1 MELQNTV
8 KQALNML
15 YHHPDDAVRMEAD
28 LWLQKFQ
35 RTIDAWQAADNLLHD
50 SASNIETLIF
60 CSQTLRSKVQRDF
73 EELPSE
79 AFRQL
84 RVSLNTLLKSL
95 HKGPPKVRTQEIF
108 NYKIS
113 VRPERRRT
121 FENELASGMEIA
133 LCVLTACLNINELTE
148 QVLEAFASWLRLRH
162 RFPASALASHPLVLT
177 ALSSLDSDILSEA
190 SVNVISELIHYTAVR
205 NLDGVAAQ
213 MPLIQAI
220 VPRIMNLK
228 AQLRDPSK
236 DEEDV
241 KAIARLIAD
250 MGDAYV
256 ELIATGSD
264 ESMMIVQALLEVASH
279 PEFDIA
285 SMTFNFWHS
294 LQIILVE
301 RSPQVAYGSGSSVEA
316 EKFRRLQVFRPSYES
331 LVSLNVGVR
340 IQATMRIGIYNELEE
355 KKKMVEGKVYRI
367 KDFCVM
373 ENTTRTKTTPHEFR
387 ILLHKQT
394 HILDYEKGD
403 FPMIMYAP
411 RDLEDIALNRNIDQ
425 SVLLDVIGMV
435 VSFQPPCNV
444 PALNTKRFDF
454 KIEDTN
460 GIQIS
465 CSLWG
470 DYMNELLSVLEQ
482 EIEKPVIVIIQLGK
496 INRFRY
502 SAELKVSNTFYVSK
516 VIVNGTQ
523 EIFQNFRQRLGD
535 REIVRARQLMSDET
549 NEIYQDF
556 ASGKAKVRSIKFLN
570 GLKDKG
576 LDYWVVGTVI
586 DIMSPKGCW
595 YLACKECYHKVY
607 AEGDVKR
614 CLYCGEETVEDIL
627 RYKIKILVGDDSG
640 CCTLLL
646 WNKQC
651 VALLGDLLID
661 KRVFFEVIETPN
673 KNVNLINH
681 YTVGRLTFDED
692 IFELYK
698 QKYPTNNKDSN
709 TEATDTLDVKGKGK
723 CNESPASEVSIK
735 VQYPQDYADL
745 SREDQKDFK
754 QTRYAVADVLIDAAL
769 VLGGDATLR
778 ILHMKLFEATN
789 CGHSEHA
796 DWRPVEAALYSIRAI
811 SDYVST
817 SDGDMMPQ
825 IMSLLPKLPH
835 QPQLLQTVCLVIGE
849 YSKWFDA
856 APSGLSFLPPLIDIL
871 VSGMSTS
878 EDTAAAAAVAFRHIC
893 DDCKKKLCGS
903 LDGLFQIYQRAVMGD
918 GPFKVS
924 AEDSLHLVEALS
936 MVITEL
942 PSEHAKKALESLCLL
957 AVTPLQEIISQH
969 PLVLGQKSPREL
981 TVHIDR
987 LANIFRHVNHPEA
1000 VADAV
1005 QRLWPIFKAI
1015 FDIHSWDMRTM
1026 ESLCRAC
1033 KNAVRT
1039 SKTLMGVTIGV
1050 MLEEIQ
1056 SLYKQHQQPCFLYL
1070 SSEVIKIYGSD
1081 PSCTNYLKT
1090 LIESLFSHTTIM
1102 LAKIEDFS
1110 SRPDLVDD
1118 CFLLASRCIRYCPQ
1132 LFFPS
1137 PVFPCLVDCA
1147 MIGLTVQHREASNSI
1162 LSFLSDIFDIA
1173 NSSEGKPY
1181 TAIRDNV
1188 IVPRGP
1194 AITRILVAALTG
1206 ALPSSRIETVTYA
1219 LLALT
1224 QAYGVKALEWA
1235 KESISL
1241 IPPNAIKE
1249 VERSRFLQALS
1260 DAISGAAMNSLM
1272 TPIEELSE
1280 VCRRNRSVQEIVQGA
1295 LRPLELNLISVS

>member
-28 LWLQKFQ
+28 RWLQKFQ

-95 HKGPPKVRTQEIF
+95 HKGPPKVRTQISLAVAALAVHVPGEEWGDGGIMNWIRAEMNSHPECIPSFLELLKVLPEEIF

-113 VRPERRRT
+113 VRPDRRRT

-133 LCVLTACLNINELTE
+133 LSVLTACLNINELTE

-162 RFPASALASHPLVLT
+162 RIPASALASHPLVLT
-177 ALSSLDSDILSEA
+177 ALSSLDSEILSEA

-205 NLDGVAAQ
+205 NLGEVAGQ

-241 KAIARLIAD
+241 KAIARLFAD

-294 LQIILVE
+294 LQVILVE
-301 RSPQVAYGSGSSVEA
+301 RGSHVAYGSGS
-316 EKFRRLQVFRPSYES
+316 EKSHQLQVFCPSYES
-331 LVSLNVGVR
+331 LVSL
-340 IQATMRIGIYNELEE
+340 
-355 KKKMVEGKVYRI
+355 
-367 KDFCVM
+367 
-373 ENTTRTKTTPHEFR
+373 
-387 ILLHKQT
+387 
-394 HILDYEKGD
+394 
-403 FPMIMYAP
+403 
-411 RDLEDIALNRNIDQ
+411 
-425 SVLLDVIGMV
+425 
-435 VSFQPPCNV
+435 
-444 PALNTKRFDF
+444 
-454 KIEDTN
+454 
-460 GIQIS
+460 
-465 CSLWG
+465 
-470 DYMNELLSVLEQ
+470 
-482 EIEKPVIVIIQLGK
+482 
-496 INRFRY
+496 
-502 SAELKVSNTFYVSK
+502 
-516 VIVNGTQ
+516 
-523 EIFQNFRQRLGD
+523 
-535 REIVRARQLMSDET
+535 
-549 NEIYQDF
+549 
-556 ASGKAKVRSIKFLN
+556 
-570 GLKDKG
+570 
-576 LDYWVVGTVI
+576 
-586 DIMSPKGCW
+586 
-595 YLACKECYHKVY
+595 
-607 AEGDVKR
+607 
-614 CLYCGEETVEDIL
+614 
-627 RYKIKILVGDDSG
+627 
-640 CCTLLL
+640 
-646 WNKQC
+646 
-651 VALLGDLLID
+651 
-661 KRVFFEVIETPN
+661 
-673 KNVNLINH
+673 
-681 YTVGRLTFDED
+681 
-692 IFELYK
+692 
-698 QKYPTNNKDSN
+698 
-709 TEATDTLDVKGKGK
+709 
-723 CNESPASEVSIK
+723 VSIK

-778 ILHMKLFEATN
+778 ILYMKLYEAVSN
-789 CGHSEHA
+789 CGNSEHA

-817 SDGDMMPQ
+817 SDGDVMPQ

-835 QPQLLQTVCLVIGE
+835 QPQLLQTVCLVIGA

-893 DDCKKKLCGS
+893 DNCKKKLCGS
-903 LDGLFQIYQRAVMGD
+903 LDGLFQIYQRAVIGD

-942 PSEHAKKALESLCLL
+942 PSEHAKKALEALCLP
-957 AVTPLQEIISQH
+957 AVTPLQEIISQG

-1015 FDIHSWDMRTM
+1015 FDIRSWDMRTM

-1039 SKTLMGVTIGV
+1039 SKTLMGATVGV

-1081 PSCTNYLKT
+1081 PSCTNYLQI

-1102 LAKIEDFS
+1102 LAKIQDFS

-1118 CFLLASRCIRYCPQ
+1118 CFLLASR
-1132 LFFPS
+1132 L
-1137 PVFPCLVDCA
+1137 DCS
-1147 MIGLTVQHREASNSI
+1147 MIGVTVQHREASNSI
-1162 LSFLSDIFDIA
+1162 LNFLSDIFDLA
-1173 NSSEGKPY
+1173 NSSQGKPY
-1181 TAIRDNV
+1181 TSIRDNV

-1224 QAYGVKALEWA
+1224 RAYGVRAIEWA
-1235 KESISL
+1235 KESVSL
-1241 IPPNAIKE
+1241 IPPNAVTE
-1249 VERSRFLQALS
+1249 MERSRFLQALS
-1260 DAISGAAMNSLM
+1260 DAISGAAMNGLM
-1272 TPIEELSE
+1272 IPIEELSE